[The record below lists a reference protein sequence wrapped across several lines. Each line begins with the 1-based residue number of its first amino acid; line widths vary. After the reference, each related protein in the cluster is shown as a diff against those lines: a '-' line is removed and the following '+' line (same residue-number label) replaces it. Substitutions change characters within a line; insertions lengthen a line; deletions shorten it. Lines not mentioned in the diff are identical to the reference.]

1 MNHQYI
7 NTLNELLKGEH
18 MAIQV
23 YQKTKEVQGDGQ
35 VKEMLEKFEKDHKR
49 HAQLLAQRIRELG
62 GKPDP
67 KTGLPGMMTEISSM
81 VNSIM
86 GPKHLLKQVYDGE
99 DKGIHAYE
107 ERLDDLDPVSQY
119 VIRGIIQEDHEHLK
133 FFKERMEEEKREH

>member
-23 YQKTKEVQGDGQ
+23 YQKTKEIQGDGQ

-67 KTGLPGMMTEISSM
+67 KTGLP
-81 VNSIM
+81 
-86 GPKHLLKQVYDGE
+86 
-99 DKGIHAYE
+99 A
-107 ERLDDLDPVSQY
+107 
-119 VIRGIIQEDHEHLK
+119 
-133 FFKERMEEEKREH
+133 